1 MWELE
6 PRGARRVHVSESGE
20 VAEDCRLGREPNAS
34 VTQGQSLQKKREN
47 KKHRKNRIGVYI
59 I

>member
-6 PRGARRVHVSESGE
+6 PRGARRAHVSESGE

-34 VTQGQSLQKKREN
+34 VTQGQSLQKT
-47 KKHRKNRIGVYI
+47 
-59 I
+59 